1 MLTED
6 KIREKIE
13 ILVKHGT
20 DAEDAMELAALM
32 YVQRHAP
39 HERTE
44 FTREDAEEWTAH
56 MRGTDPAKPMGAKW
70 TAEQIRPIAQ
80 KYGISGD
87 GEKFWEFYA
96 TMNMLYS
103 DYYGIAKK
111 YNVLSADFFADM
123 AMAFLGDEDAVKNK
137 VAAYYKAIAEK

>member
-1 MLTED
+1 MLS
-6 KIREKIE
+6 EKCIKERIE
-13 ILVKHGT
+13 KLVKHGS

-39 HERTE
+39 HEHE
-44 FTREDAEEWTAH
+44 AFTRHEAEEWTEH

-96 TMNMLYS
+96 VMNMLYS

-111 YNVLSADFFADM
+111 YNVVTADFFADM
-123 AMAFLGDEDAVKNK
+123 AMAFISDEDAEPGK
-137 VAAYYKAIAEK
+137 VWRYYKYIAER

>member
-1 MLTED
+1 MLNEE
-6 KIREKIE
+6 KIRERIE
-13 ILVKHGT
+13 KLIKYGS

-39 HERTE
+39 HEHE
-44 FTREDAEEWTAH
+44 AFDREEAEEWTAR

-96 TMNMLYS
+96 VMNMLYS

-111 YNVLSADFFADM
+111 YNVVTADFFADM
-123 AMAFLGDEDAVKNK
+123 AMAFISDEDAAPGK
-137 VAAYYKAIAEK
+137 VWRYYKYIAER